1 MKKIK
6 KCSSCSRYTLSKRCD
21 SCGEETINP
30 KPPKYSPED
39 RYGGYRR
46 KQKELKDLNPS

>member
-6 KCSSCSRYTLSKRCD
+6 KCPKCKSYSLTD
-21 SCGEETINP
+21 SCPDCGRDTINP

-46 KQKELKDLNPS
+46 KLKNVKR